1 MTDKNHIEIEVGDRI
16 AYTRSQCETITIG
29 TVIETGENYLTVLGD
44 GNSKLGRLTKP
55 CGSDESDMIIE
66 GSCVA
71 CHVNNKPKHKEKVN
85 GDTQPE

>member
-29 TVIETGENYLTVLGD
+29 TVIETGESYLTVLGD

-55 CGSDESDMIIE
+55 WRILDLT
-66 GSCVA
+66 
-71 CHVNNKPKHKEKVN
+71 KW
-85 GDTQPE
+85 Q